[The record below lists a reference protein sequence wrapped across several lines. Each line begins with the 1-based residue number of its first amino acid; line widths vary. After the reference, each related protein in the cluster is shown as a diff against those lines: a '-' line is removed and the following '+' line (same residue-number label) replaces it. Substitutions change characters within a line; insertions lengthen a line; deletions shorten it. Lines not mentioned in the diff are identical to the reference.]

1 MFTRRVLVTTVATVL
16 LAGLPVVSARAP
28 DAREQAPPADLV
40 LTNGRIVTVDDSMPE
55 AQAIAVT
62 GDRITALG
70 SSADMKRY
78 VGANTKVIDVK
89 GQLVMPGFIE
99 GHGHF
104 TGVGE
109 SQLQLNLMKVQTWDE
124 IVAMV
129 EQAAKTAKPGQWIR
143 RARLAPGEM
152 DEEAGPERRRLSDPR
167 FAGSRVA
174 EQPRGPHPRQRSREL
189 RQCEGDGAI
198 RRHAQHTES

>member
-28 DAREQAPPADLV
+28 QTREQAPPADLV
-40 LTNGRIVTVDDSMPE
+40 LTNGRILTVDDATPE

-89 GQLVMPGFIE
+89 GQLVMPGFTE

-104 TGVGE
+104 TSVGE

-129 EQAAKTAKPGQWIR
+129 EQAAPLPCCCFTEFPRNRGTGKRCGRGWR
-143 RARLAPGEM
+143 RAIASMP
-152 DEEAGPERRRLSDPR
+152 S
-167 FAGSRVA
+167 
-174 EQPRGPHPRQRSREL
+174 
-189 RQCEGDGAI
+189 
-198 RRHAQHTES
+198 T

>member
-1 MFTRRVLVTTVATVL
+1 MLTRQILVTTLTTGI
-16 LAGLPVVSARAP
+16 LAGLPTLSARAP
-28 DAREQAPPADLV
+28 VATGQTAPPADLV

-89 GQLVMPGFIE
+89 GQLVMPGFTE

-124 IVAMV
+124 IVAVV
-129 EQAAKTAKPGQWIR
+129 EQAA
-143 RARLAPGEM
+143 
-152 DEEAGPERRRLSDPR
+152 
-167 FAGSRVA
+167 
-174 EQPRGPHPRQRSREL
+174 
-189 RQCEGDGAI
+189 
-198 RRHAQHTES
+198 